1 MTSIT
6 SWIYENWQLATSVL
20 VLLIVL
26 SLTGRIK
33 RLLRD
38 ARKGL
43 ADIFTLEGFFIFL
56 ILAYIIYQIY
66 LKVAATL

>member
-1 MTSIT
+1 MPNIIKTIV
-6 SWIYENWQLATSVL
+6 ENWEIATASL

-26 SLTGRIK
+26 SLTGRLK

-56 ILAYIIYQIY
+56 VLAYIIYQIY

>member
-1 MTSIT
+1 MVSIT
-6 SWIYENWQLATSVL
+6 SWIVENWQLAGAVL

-43 ADIFTLEGFFIFL
+43 ADIFTLEGFFIFM
-56 ILAYIIYQIY
+56 IFIYIIYQIY

>member
-1 MTSIT
+1 MASIT
-6 SWIYENWQLATSVL
+6 SWIVENWQLAGAVL

-43 ADIFTLEGFFIFL
+43 ADIFTLEGFFIFM
-56 ILAYIIYQIY
+56 IFIYIIYQIY

>member
-6 SWIYENWQLATSVL
+6 AWISENWQLAASVL

>member
-6 SWIYENWQLATSVL
+6 SWIYENWQLAASVL

>member
-1 MTSIT
+1 MASIT
-6 SWIYENWQLATSVL
+6 SWIVENWQLAGSVL

-43 ADIFTLEGFFIFL
+43 ADIFTLEGFFIFM
-56 ILAYIIYQIY
+56 IFIYIIYQIY